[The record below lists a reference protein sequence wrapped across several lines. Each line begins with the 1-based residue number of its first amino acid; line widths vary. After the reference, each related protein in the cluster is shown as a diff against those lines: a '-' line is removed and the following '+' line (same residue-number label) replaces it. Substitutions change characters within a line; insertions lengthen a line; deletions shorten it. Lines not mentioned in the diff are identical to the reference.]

1 MSAGPV
7 DSALDLR
14 GLLAPRSVAIVGA
27 SDRGD
32 SPGARLTA
40 ALLRS
45 GYDGEIF
52 AVNPRKLDL
61 PGTTW
66 LPSVDELDEPVDLAA
81 LAVAAAASVEA
92 LEVLAARGARAAVIY
107 SSGYGESGPEGA
119 ELERRLVEIARAS
132 GMAVCGPNTAGI
144 ISMPSGFL
152 GSFTHAVAHGMPA
165 SGSLMVV
172 TQSGAIGGLTLARLR
187 ERGVGISHWI
197 SVGNGA
203 VLDVPDYLEYA
214 AEDPATD
221 SIALFIEGVNDGARF
236 RSAVERCRE
245 RGKLV
250 FAFKAGSSTEGAR
263 AAASHTGKLAGAD
276 AVYSGLLR
284 QYGVER
290 VGSLSELADLAMAR
304 SWLPHEF
311 GPRGAVLSISGAG
324 CTILADELSHAGL
337 ALASLSEETGDRM
350 SERLPSYGQK
360 ANPVDLTG
368 KALIDPTI
376 LRDVTAAALDD
387 PGVDF
392 VIVSFAT
399 NVQPEFAHAID
410 EAWNRE
416 KPLVA
421 ILPMD
426 HAGGEPMRAVLGERR
441 IPSFQDFKPAAQVL
455 RRLATGEA
463 PRVNADATVAHNEQ
477 AWLGGTAVLE
487 LLAAHGIRIPRASR
501 GATPEEAAGLA
512 AEIGGTVV
520 VKVDHP
526 EVLHKTEVG
535 GVRVGVAAADVADV
549 CRAMQDAIEGLGIAF
564 APAGGFLVQEQVT
577 DATEVLVGLV
587 SDPTFG
593 PVLSLGPGGT
603 LVEFFDQVAFRGMP
617 FSEADVHAALRET
630 PLGRLLAEH
639 RQGPRDT
646 ASLVAL
652 VLGFQALVLGDDPLL
667 EGDLNP
673 VLVRADGQG
682 CVVVDARLRRL
693 V

>member
-1 MSAGPV
+1 MTAGPI
-7 DSALDLR
+7 DSALDLS

-45 GYDGEIF
+45 GYDGDIF
-52 AVNPRKLDL
+52 AVNPRKLEL

-81 LAVAAAASVEA
+81 LAVAASASVDA
-92 LEVLAARGARAAVIY
+92 LEVLAARGVRAAVIY
-107 SSGYGESGPEGA
+107 SSGYGESGPEGV
-119 ELERRLVEIARAS
+119 ELEQRLVDIAQS
-132 GMAVCGPNTAGI
+132 NGIAVCGPNTAGI

-203 VLDVPDYLEYA
+203 VLDVPDYLEFA

-221 SIALFIEGVNDGARF
+221 SVALFIEGVNDGARF
-236 RSAVERCRE
+236 RAAVERCRE

-250 FAFKAGSSTEGAR
+250 FAFKAGSSAEGAR

-304 SWLPHEF
+304 SWLPHDF

-337 ALASLSEETGDRM
+337 ALAELGEETGDRM

-410 EAWNRE
+410 EAWDRE

-426 HAGGEPMRAVLGERR
+426 HAGGEPMRAVLGERQ
-441 IPSFQDFKPAAQVL
+441 IPSFQDFKPAAQIL
-455 RRLATGEA
+455 RRLASGEVA
-463 PRVNADATVAHNEQ
+463 PAHAPAAHEEQ
-477 AWLGGTAVLE
+477 AWLGGTEALE
-487 LLAAHGIRIPRASR
+487 LLAAHGITIPRAGR
-501 GATPEEAAGLA
+501 GATPEEAAAIA

-535 GVRVGVAAADVADV
+535 GVRVGVAPDDVAAV
-549 CRAMQDAIEGLGIAF
+549 CATMRAAIPGFE
-564 APAGGFLVQEQVT
+564 PAGGFLVQEQVA

-617 FSEADVHAALRET
+617 FSEADIHAALRET

-652 VLGFQALVLGDDPLL
+652 VLAFQELVLGDDPLL

-682 CVVVDARLRRL
+682 CVVVDARLRRPA
-693 V
+693 